1 MAKAKKEGGFEQSL
15 KRLEEIVDRLE
26 GDDLDLEQS
35 LALFE
40 EGVKLAEACGQR
52 LDAAEKKV
60 TLLIKD
66 RERGLLE
73 TPFPEPAPAAP
84 TED

>member
-15 KRLEEIVDRLE
+15 KRLEEIVDKLE
-26 GDDLDLEQS
+26 DEELE
-35 LALFE
+35 LEEAIALFE

-60 TLLIKD
+60 TLLLKD
-66 RERGLLE
+66 RQGGLVQ
-73 TPFPEPAPAAP
+73 TPFQAEPRGEEQP
-84 TED
+84 

>member
-15 KRLEEIVDRLE
+15 KRLEEIVDKLE
-26 GDDLDLEQS
+26 DEELE
-35 LALFE
+35 LEEAIALFE

-60 TLLIKD
+60 TLLLKD
-66 RERGLLE
+66 RQGGLSQV
-73 TPFPEPAPAAP
+73 PFQAEPGGG
-84 TED
+84 EQS

>member
-66 RERGLLE
+66 REKGLLE
-73 TPFPEPAPAAP
+73 TPFPEPAPR
-84 TED
+84 ED

>member
-1 MAKAKKEGGFEQSL
+1 MAKVKKEGGFEQSL

-40 EGVKLAEACGQR
+40 EGVKLAEACGMR

-73 TPFPEPAPAAP
+73 TPFPDPAGGA
-84 TED
+84 EG

>member
-1 MAKAKKEGGFEQSL
+1 MAKAKKEGGFEDNL
-15 KRLEEIVDRLE
+15 ARLEEIVDRLE
-26 GDDLDLEQS
+26 GDDLPLEQS
-35 LALFE
+35 LVLFE

-66 RERGLLE
+66 REKGLLE
-73 TPFPEPAPAAP
+73 KPFEAPLPA
-84 TED
+84 ED

>member
-15 KRLEEIVDRLE
+15 RRLEEIVDKLE
-26 GDDLDLEQS
+26 DEELE
-35 LALFE
+35 LEEAIALFE

-60 TLLIKD
+60 TLLLKD
-66 RERGLLE
+66 RQGTLTQ
-73 TPFPEPAPAAP
+73 TPFAPALAGEEP
-84 TED
+84 S

>member
-15 KRLEEIVDRLE
+15 KRLEEIVDKLE
-26 GDDLDLEQS
+26 DEELE
-35 LALFE
+35 LEEAIALFE

-60 TLLIKD
+60 TLLLKD
-66 RERGLLE
+66 RQGGLAQV
-73 TPFPEPAPAAP
+73 PFQADPHGEEQP
-84 TED
+84 

>member
-1 MAKAKKEGGFEQSL
+1 MAKAKKEGGFEQGL
-15 KRLEEIVDRLE
+15 NRLEEIVARLE
-26 GDDLDLEQS
+26 DEDLELEES

-60 TLLIKD
+60 TLLLKD
-66 RERGLLE
+66 RAKGLVE
-73 TPFPEPAPAAP
+73 TPFSPPPGQ
-84 TED
+84 ED